1 MREEFLPK
9 SSQDRYSPLFLTKDA
24 LPSVSPSLV
33 PGVVSPP
40 LSESFGGVFI
50 PEVRKPSGSLAS
62 KSPVENIYPG
72 GQSHEDRPHREA
84 WMPAIPQVGTYRYRG
99 DDVEAVIPSDLQS
112 SRQLSHRPL
121 SKPRSY
127 LVPEPYF
134 GTRPISPLSRPP
146 PAYASANYSSS
157 PLLQAAPQL
166 QNQATNAERPKKK
179 YWCSIC
185 GGDYSLPQVL
195 VRHVKDMHEPKESCS
210 HCLSQGLSFTFSRGR
225 PYVYRR
231 HLTRQHPELVPPEV
245 RQKGSRYAKES
256 ENLGSRQAQSANYV
270 PPLTRAVLL
279 QDMSY

>member
-1 MREEFLPK
+1 VEEFFNG
-9 SSQDRYSPLFLTKDA
+9 SQDRYSPLFLTKDA

-134 GTRPISPLSRPP
+134 GTKGPYHRYHGHPQRTPAPII
-146 PAYASANYSSS
+146 
-157 PLLQAAPQL
+157 PLLPYCKPLRSFKTKPQM
-166 QNQATNAERPKKK
+166 QSDPRR
-179 YWCSIC
+179 SIGALFV
-185 GGDYSLPQVL
+185 GGITPCP
-195 VRHVKDMHEPKESCS
+195 R
-210 HCLSQGLSFTFSRGR
+210 F
-225 PYVYRR
+225 
-231 HLTRQHPELVPPEV
+231 
-245 RQKGSRYAKES
+245 
-256 ENLGSRQAQSANYV
+256 
-270 PPLTRAVLL
+270 
-279 QDMSY
+279 